1 MTVRTDGARLLGR
14 DARAGAGAATLL
26 DRLDV
31 ERSKISKRLAA
42 DPERRAAL
50 GQFFTPAGVARF
62 MAAMLRV
69 SAPPPEFRLLD
80 AGGGSGRVRITT
92 SHGPADEG
100 LAERTIE
107 QTELI
112 LPGDP
117 ACVLHVVPD
126 GIDARIAERMRALP
140 HTLASH
146 GIAVSTGRVVGF
158 RAQDRLRADAG
169 AGDAPL
175 IMSRHFEQGF
185 VAWPRRAGSKPNA
198 LAVSGPGDALLLPA
212 GWYVLVRRFSAKE
225 EKRRV
230 VAALY
235 DPERVD
241 AEAVAF
247 DNKLNVLHGGNAGL
261 PAALARGL
269 AVFLNS
275 TAVDACF
282 RQFSGHTQVNAEDL
296 RSLRF
301 PAAGALQRL
310 GRHVSRSMPTQ
321 DEIDG
326 LVREE
331 IFAMSEAEDPVAV
344 KRRVQAAEGVL
355 RAMGASRAQCN
366 ERSALTLLGLLDIAP
381 LTPWSDAGAPLR
393 GVTELMR
400 WMAENYG
407 KQYAPNTRETIRRFT
422 LHQLIEMGMVVLN
435 PDDPARAPNSPR
447 NVYRIAPEAL
457 ELLRRFGTE
466 AWDRGLAAYTGAGSI
481 ARPVAAFDRIRAPPG
496 AAAVPPGGGRFG
508 VDCHPSVPGGEAR
521 RGRFGRQWR
530 AGSWLAT

>member
-50 GQFFTPAGVARF
+50 GQFFTPASVARF

-146 GIAVSTGRVVGF
+146 GVAVSTGRVVGF
-158 RAQDRLRADAG
+158 RAQDRLRAEAG

-261 PAALARGL
+261 PRGPRQGARGL
-269 AVFLNS
+269 SEQHRGRRLFPAVQRTHAGQRGRS
-275 TAVDACF
+275 AVVAFPGRRRPSAPRPPRQPIDADAG
-282 RQFSGHTQVNAEDL
+282 RDRRTRPGGDL
-296 RSLRF
+296 R
-301 PAAGALQRL
+301 
-310 GRHVSRSMPTQ
+310 H
-321 DEIDG
+321 
-326 LVREE
+326 
-331 IFAMSEAEDPVAV
+331 
-344 KRRVQAAEGVL
+344 
-355 RAMGASRAQCN
+355 
-366 ERSALTLLGLLDIAP
+366 ERS
-381 LTPWSDAGAPLR
+381 R
-393 GVTELMR
+393 
-400 WMAENYG
+400 
-407 KQYAPNTRETIRRFT
+407 
-422 LHQLIEMGMVVLN
+422 
-435 PDDPARAPNSPR
+435 
-447 NVYRIAPEAL
+447 
-457 ELLRRFGTE
+457 
-466 AWDRGLAAYTGAGSI
+466 
-481 ARPVAAFDRIRAPPG
+481 
-496 AAAVPPGGGRFG
+496 
-508 VDCHPSVPGGEAR
+508 
-521 RGRFGRQWR
+521 
-530 AGSWLAT
+530 